1 MITYFKMKHTE
12 LKLKYMFYKAI
23 LNIVDSKKEILDLF
37 HKIFVALK
45 DVPEEELKEAFV
57 KQLAEIIHNENKV
70 SGS

>member
-1 MITYFKMKHTE
+1 
-12 LKLKYMFYKAI
+12 MFYKAI
-23 LNIVDSKKEILDLF
+23 LNIVDSKKESLDLF